1 MTDRSQQ
8 LLSDVP
14 LDRWHAHT
22 ATRRRPEPARGSSVT
37 SPWQLWARPGP
48 PKSAPHATVQ
58 WPGMTRYEQSM
69 ARYEQHTLSHPDAEF
84 ANAVGHGDHRPTP
97 RSYASSHRPQGRTN
111 CRSPRAR
118 PASDRSLVLALLGP
132 VAMRVKAATPVVP
145 GVVASVAGGD
155 DAPSQL

>member
-1 MTDRSQQ
+1 VARTYGNSPPPRARAGLFGYIFMATLGKAGAAEVGSTRDRSM
-8 LLSDVP
+8 
-14 LDRWHAHT
+14 A
-22 ATRRRPEPARGSSVT
+22 
-37 SPWQLWARPGP
+37 
-48 PKSAPHATVQ
+48 
-58 WPGMTRYEQSM
+58 RYEQSM

-145 GVVASVAGGD
+145 GVVASVTGGD